1 MFSPI
6 GRSHRFKGFVA
17 RCKLERFY
25 CFKRFFSEQVN
36 SICTLAYRVIRI
48 GKCDQILNLFT
59 YPKCHSIPFIS
70 DGFGTMIANKELHL
84 IFF

>member
-1 MFSPI
+1 MVVHIVSKVS
-6 GRSHRFKGFVA
+6 SHVVSWNVFIVSKD
-17 RCKLERFY
+17 
-25 CFKRFFSEQVN
+25 FFSEQVN

>member
-1 MFSPI
+1 MVVHIVSKVS
-6 GRSHRFKGFVA
+6 SHVVSWNVFIVSKD
-17 RCKLERFY
+17 
-25 CFKRFFSEQVN
+25 FFSEQVN

-84 IFF
+84 VFF